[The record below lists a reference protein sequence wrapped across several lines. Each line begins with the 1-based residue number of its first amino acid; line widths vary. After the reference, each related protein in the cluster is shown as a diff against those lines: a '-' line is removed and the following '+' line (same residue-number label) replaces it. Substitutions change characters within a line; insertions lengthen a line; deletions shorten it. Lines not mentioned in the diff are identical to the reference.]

1 MASDGSGDRRSDS
14 SFFCILVRGESL
26 SDGLS
31 KARAAADAIDC
42 AVRLFSLSIIAC
54 CCCCLLCDDDL
65 DDDLLGDLLGVE
77 GGRDE
82 ELLFRDL
89 GEDRTDVDDA

>member
-1 MASDGSGDRRSDS
+1 
-14 SFFCILVRGESL
+14 VRGESV

-31 KARAAADAIDC
+31 KASAAADAIDC

-54 CCCCLLCDDDL
+54 CCCLLCDDDL
-65 DDDLLGDLLGVE
+65 DEDLFGDLLLGVE

-89 GEDRTDVDDA
+89 GEDRTDVEDA

>member
-1 MASDGSGDRRSDS
+1 
-14 SFFCILVRGESL
+14 VRGESV

-54 CCCCLLCDDDL
+54 CCCLLCDDDL
-65 DDDLLGDLLGVE
+65 DEDLFGDLLLGVE
-77 GGRDE
+77 GGRDD

-89 GEDRTDVDDA
+89 GEDRTDADDV